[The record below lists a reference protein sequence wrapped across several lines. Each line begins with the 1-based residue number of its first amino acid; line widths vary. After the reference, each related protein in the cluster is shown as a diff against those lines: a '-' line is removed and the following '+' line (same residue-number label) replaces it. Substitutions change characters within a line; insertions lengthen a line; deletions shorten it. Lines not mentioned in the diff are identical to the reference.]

1 MNLEYTQMQSNLFY
15 LKNNFTLEYLP
26 DNFTIEPNK
35 IIFTSGKDG
44 FLKTGMP
51 VAETFLNKKN
61 EIKGIKIVI
70 IIIAYVLIIIISG
83 SINFGV
89 NLKYNPTPIRGI
101 NKG

>member
-1 MNLEYTQMQSNLFY
+1 LRS
-15 LKNNFTLEYLP
+15 
-26 DNFTIEPNK
+26 
-35 IIFTSGKDG
+35 FTSLRLIL
-44 FLKTGMP
+44 FTSP
-51 VAETFLNKKN
+51 EFFNKKN

-89 NLKYNPTPIRGI
+89 NLKYNPTLIKGI